1 MTKTTARTIGGMD
14 DKEVW
19 KETRDKSMINEVTAY
34 IFDTTSDKSTFQSL
48 LAAIVLS
55 FSDVSIAKMSSPIC
69 EKKEQETRIETKR
82 MLKWKTHFPYVK
94 KARAA
99 IFFFVCSKERN
110 KTGEEQG
117 RNGDDDDDNVGSHR
131 RRRRGWPTRA
141 GGTRP
146 FRRAGRWAAP
156 AVASCGGGAILKKSA
171 PFFFS
176 FLSVSLS
183 LSLFTQTAQLH
194 LLAGQLFPWSVGAFF
209 YILACFWLLLLV
221 LLPWKWPSCTL
232 RAFHHWLS
240 GHRIEGYFRVCFFFF
255 SVFMTH
261 LRWFV
266 IRVVLVDNSA
276 THWADWWALFR
287 SVFTKFPFTFQTTN
301 RVQVTGR
308 HITFL
313 HKWKVTFDSEEI
325 REPTALTR
333 NWIANELRL
342 RACADSLHWWNKQ
355 RNSNFQSNSTWQ
367 VRARWCNMWVELGT
381 TR

>member
-209 YILACFWLLLLV
+209 LYSRLFLVAVVGVAAVEMTLLHATCISSLTVWTPNRRLFPC
-221 LLPWKWPSCTL
+221 L
-232 RAFHHWLS
+232 
-240 GHRIEGYFRVCFFFF
+240 FFFLFCLYDSFTVVRDSGCSRWQFGHALGRLVSSF
-255 SVFMTH
+255 SLCVH
-261 LRWFV
+261 
-266 IRVVLVDNSA
+266 
-276 THWADWWALFR
+276 
-287 SVFTKFPFTFQTTN
+287 
-301 RVQVTGR
+301 QVS
-308 HITFL
+308 FY
-313 HKWKVTFDSEEI
+313 VSDDE
-325 REPTALTR
+325 
-333 NWIANELRL
+333 
-342 RACADSLHWWNKQ
+342 
-355 RNSNFQSNSTWQ
+355 
-367 VRARWCNMWVELGT
+367 
-381 TR
+381 

>member
-34 IFDTTSDKSTFQSL
+34 IFDTSDKSTFQNL

-209 YILACFWLLLLV
+209 LYSRLFLVAVVGVAAVEMTLLHATCISSLTVWTPNRRLFPC
-221 LLPWKWPSCTL
+221 L
-232 RAFHHWLS
+232 
-240 GHRIEGYFRVCFFFF
+240 FFFLFCLYDSFTVVRDSGCSRWQFGHALGRLVSSF
-255 SVFMTH
+255 SLCVH
-261 LRWFV
+261 
-266 IRVVLVDNSA
+266 
-276 THWADWWALFR
+276 
-287 SVFTKFPFTFQTTN
+287 
-301 RVQVTGR
+301 QVS
-308 HITFL
+308 FY
-313 HKWKVTFDSEEI
+313 VSDDE
-325 REPTALTR
+325 
-333 NWIANELRL
+333 
-342 RACADSLHWWNKQ
+342 
-355 RNSNFQSNSTWQ
+355 
-367 VRARWCNMWVELGT
+367 
-381 TR
+381 

>member
-1 MTKTTARTIGGMD
+1 MTMTIT
-14 DKEVW
+14 W
-19 KETRDKSMINEVTAY
+19 
-34 IFDTTSDKSTFQSL
+34 
-48 LAAIVLS
+48 AAID
-55 FSDVSIAKMSSPIC
+55 DVDVAGRLGRA
-69 EKKEQETRIETKR
+69 ELVHFDGQE
-82 MLKWKTHFPYVK
+82 
-94 KARAA
+94 
-99 IFFFVCSKERN
+99 
-110 KTGEEQG
+110 GG
-117 RNGDDDDDNVGSHR
+117 R
-131 RRRRGWPTRA
+131 RRRWRVA
-141 GGTRP
+141 
-146 FRRAGRWAAP
+146 
-156 AVASCGGGAILKKSA
+156 AVAPFWRSQR
-171 PFFFS
+171 PFFFL
-176 FLSVSLS
+176 FSLS
-183 LSLFTQTAQLH
+183 LSLFLSLH
-194 LLAGQLFPWSVGAFF
+194 RQPSCTCWLVNYFPGRSALFF